1 MIMARA
7 STTTIMAIGLL
18 LTGCGGSSSAPTASP
33 GPAAEIVV
41 TDAWLRSTP
50 NGLGAAYF
58 DIMAPTDDR
67 LIGASVDPTIAGEVE
82 VHEIAENDGRMV
94 MRQVEGISLRAGEPV
109 SLEPGGFHLML
120 LDMPTMLAVGERI
133 EIRLVLEVAG
143 SVTILAEVRESP
155 LDMDTAIHSGM
166 DPDLHGSMHDS
177 THSGTH
183 GDMHGGMAPPRSST
197 P

>member
-1 MIMARA
+1 MARA

-18 LTGCGGSSSAPTASP
+18 LTGCGGSTSAPTASP
-33 GPAAEIVV
+33 GPAAEIVI

-58 DIMAPTDDR
+58 DIMASTDDR
-67 LIGASVDPTIAGEVE
+67 LIGASVDPTIAGKVE

-155 LDMDTAIHSGM
+155 LDMDTAILSGM
-166 DPDLHGSMHDS
+166 DPDLLGSMHDT